1 MNPFLRL
8 SWPRPGH
15 RLAAVGLALGL
26 LLIGSAAQAQTT
38 LYNAAGTDLSVF
50 GDMYNLGTFENAGNF
65 VPGAG
70 RLILAGGD
78 LLVGST
84 GTIGAGTGT
93 VELDDASAARTITL
107 RNETLP
113 NLALNVPLGTTLS
126 TDARISSSLTLTSGH
141 LLTTAANKLYL
152 SPTAVLNGETNA
164 HYVKGFVQQTQAL
177 SGTGAVDF
185 GQMGFTINPAGQ
197 SFPLTVERR
206 AGLSLPGVSY
216 GQNPNQAPYKGIDR
230 MWALSGTSTVS
241 TPVTLVLSW
250 LPDND
255 NGLSFSGSNAQA
267 WRSDDNGAT
276 WIKQNDIANGS
287 SRSLT
292 ITTTHLNSLYTV
304 STLASPL
311 PVELISFAGTLV
323 VDDGQLTWRTA
334 SEKNSA
340 YFALEESNDGR
351 TNWQV
356 LTKVPAA
363 GNTATPQNYSYTDL
377 RISRYGVPV
386 VYYRLRQVDLDA
398 KASYSPVITLRPTPP
413 AGFTLEVWPNPT
425 ATDAQVRVVAAG
437 TEPIDVT
444 VYDVTGR
451 VIYRSTVAPNT
462 VLPLQSKEWA
472 TGAYAVRAHQGT
484 HTITRLLVRE

>member
-1 MNPFLRL
+1 MRRQGR
-8 SWPRPGH
+8 WRAG
-15 RLAAVGLALGL
+15 AALALGL
-26 LLIGSAAQAQTT
+26 LLAGPTARAQTT
-38 LYNAAGTDLSVF
+38 LYNATGSNLSLF
-50 GDMYNLGTFENAGNF
+50 GDVYNLGTFENAGSF

-70 RLILAGGD
+70 RLILSGGD
-78 LLVGST
+78 LLMGTT

-152 SPTAVLNGETNA
+152 SPAAVLTGETNA
-164 HYVKGFVQQTQAL
+164 HYVKGYVQQTQAL

-185 GQMGFTINPAGQ
+185 GHMGFTIDPAGQ

-206 AGLSLPGVSY
+206 AGLSLSGVSF
-216 GQNPNQAPYKGIDR
+216 GQNPNVAPYKGIDR
-230 MWALSGTSTVS
+230 IWAISSTGTVS
-241 TPVTLVLSW
+241 SPVTLVLSW

-255 NGLSFSGSNAQA
+255 NGLSFSSSNTQA
-267 WRSDDNGAT
+267 WRSADNGAT
-276 WIKQNDIANGS
+276 WVRQGTSGDGS
-287 SRSLT
+287 SRS
-292 ITTTHLNSLYTV
+292 ITVSVTQLNSLYTV
-304 STLASPL
+304 STTSAPL
-311 PVELISFAGTLV
+311 PVELVSFTGTLV
-323 VDDGQLTWRTA
+323 VDDGLLKWRTA

-340 YFALEESNDGR
+340 YFELEESNDGY
-351 TNWQV
+351 TKWQV

-363 GNTATPQNYSYTDL
+363 GNTTISQEYSYTDP

-386 VYYRLRQVDLDA
+386 VYYRLHQVDRDA
-398 KASYSPVITLRPTPP
+398 QAHYSPVVALRPTPP

-425 ATDAQVRVVAAG
+425 AADAQVRVVAAG

-444 VYDVTGR
+444 VYDATGR
-451 VIYRSTVAPNT
+451 LLYQGTVAPNST
-462 VLPLQSKEWA
+462 LPLQSKQWA
-472 TGAYAVRAHQGT
+472 TGAYAVRVRQGSRT
-484 HTITRLLVRE
+484 VIRMLVRE